1 MITGIGL
8 DVTEIEKIQSIH
20 TLTSKFV
27 ERILT
32 RKEIK
37 KFSSLTT
44 HRQIEFLAG
53 RFAAKEAFAKA

>member
-20 TLTSKFV
+20 TRTSKFV

-37 KFSSLTT
+37 KFSSL
-44 HRQIEFLAG
+44 I
-53 RFAAKEAFAKA
+53 